1 MPGRSPQGASG
12 LAGQNA
18 TPSET
23 ATPDTSPRSGSDGVG
38 CVSGRSPQGAERTA
52 AELSDPSPRSAS
64 EETSRR
70 APGPGGTNPSGADP
84 ASTTPAKRRSQ
95 PAPGPAETNPSGADP
110 AAAPAKSRGRRAL
123 WLTAVL
129 VAALLLLALVSAGTG
144 AYRIPTPDVLA
155 SVQHRL
161 GLGGAPLDRVGES
174 VLWNVRLPRV
184 VLALLVGA
192 SLGCAGALM
201 QGVFGNPLAEPGV
214 IGISAGAAVGAVAA
228 IGLGLSFLGNW
239 TITVCAFI
247 AGLVTVGSVYLLSRN
262 GGKTEVVTLILT
274 GIAVN
279 AFAGALI
286 GLFVFFA
293 DSGQVN
299 QITFWQLGSLAQA
312 TWPKVLAVLPC
323 ALAGLLIAPFYARR
337 LDLLSLG
344 ERPARHLGVDVER
357 LRLSL
362 ILVVALLTAAAVAVA
377 GVITFIGLLVP
388 HLLRMANGPGHRFL
402 VPGSALAGAV
412 VLVAGDLAART
423 LAQPAELPLGV
434 LTALIGSPFFFWLL
448 RRTRRKQGGWA

>member
-1 MPGRSPQGASG
+1 MTLPDTVG
-12 LAGQNA
+12 LAGR
-18 TPSET
+18 TT
-23 ATPDTSPRSGSDGVG
+23 APP
-38 CVSGRSPQGAERTA
+38 
-52 AELSDPSPRSAS
+52 
-64 EETSRR
+64 
-70 APGPGGTNPSGADP
+70 P
-84 ASTTPAKRRSQ
+84 ARPPVRKRH
-95 PAPGPAETNPSGADP
+95 G
-110 AAAPAKSRGRRAL
+110 
-123 WLTAVL
+123 
-129 VAALLLLALVSAGTG
+129 AALLTAALAGVLLVVALLSAGVG
-144 AYRIPTPDVLA
+144 AYEIPIGDVLA
-155 SVQHRL
+155 SVQHRT
-161 GLGGAPLDRVGES
+161 GLGGAALDRVGES

-184 VLALLVGA
+184 VLALLVGS

-228 IGLGLSFLGNW
+228 IGLGLSFFGNW
-239 TITVCAFI
+239 TVTACAFVS
-247 AGLVTVGSVYLLSRN
+247 GLVTVGSVYLLSRSA
-262 GGKTEVVTLILT
+262 GRTEVVTLILT

-323 ALAGLLIAPFYARR
+323 ALAGLLIAPFYAGK
-337 LDLLSLG
+337 LDLLALG
-344 ERPARHLGVDVER
+344 ERPARHLGIEVER
-357 LRLSL
+357 LRLTL

-377 GVITFIGLLVP
+377 GVITFVGLLVP

-412 VLVAGDLAART
+412 VLLAGDLAART
-423 LAQPAELPLGV
+423 IAAPAELPLGV